1 MNNLEQIVANNL
13 TELRKEKKWTQAE
26 LAEKINYSD
35 KSVSKWERG
44 EALPDLKVLLQMAEL
59 FGVNLE
65 YFTTENAASEKER
78 FTVSKGG
85 TAFRIIV
92 ALLAACIVWLI
103 AVVVFVSFSI
113 KATYLWMVF
122 IWAIPASTWIMMMMF
137 QHWGF
142 RITAL
147 VFRSVACWA
156 FLTASY
162 LQFLVSKGLNAWM
175 IFLVGIPLQAVLILW
190 ASLRNSR
197 K

>member
-1 MNNLEQIVANNL
+1 MNSLEQIVANNL

-44 EALPDLKVLLQMAEL
+44 EALPDLKVLMQMADL
-59 FGVNLE
+59 FGVSLE
-65 YFTTENAASEKER
+65 YFVTEDAASEKER

-85 TAFRIIV
+85 AASRIIV

-103 AVVVFVSFSI
+103 AVAVFVSFSI

-122 IWAIPASTWIMMMMF
+122 LWAIPASTWIMMMMF
-137 QHWGF
+137 QHWNF

-147 VFRSVACWA
+147 VFRSVFCWT
-156 FLTASY
+156 FLAAAY
-162 LQFLVSKGLNAWM
+162 LQLLVSRGLNTWM

-190 ASLRNSR
+190 TSLRPS
-197 K
+197 KK

>member
-1 MNNLEQIVANNL
+1 LNSLEQIVANNL

-44 EALPDLKVLLQMAEL
+44 EALPDLKVLMQMADL
-59 FGVNLE
+59 FGVSLE
-65 YFTTENAASEKER
+65 YFVTEDAASEKER

-85 TAFRIIV
+85 AASRIIV

-103 AVVVFVSFSI
+103 AVAVFVSFSI

-137 QHWGF
+137 QHWNF

-147 VFRSVACWA
+147 VFRSVFCWT
-156 FLTASY
+156 FLAAAY
-162 LQFLVSKGLNAWM
+162 LQLLVSRGLNTWM

-190 ASLRNSR
+190 TSLRPS
-197 K
+197 KK

>member
-1 MNNLEQIVANNL
+1 MNSLEQIVANNL

-44 EALPDLKVLLQMAEL
+44 EALPDLKVLKQMADL

-65 YFTTENAASEKER
+65 YFITENASAEKER

-85 TAFRIIV
+85 TAFRVVV

-113 KATYLWMVF
+113 KSTYLWMVF
-122 IWAIPASTWIMMMMF
+122 IWAIPASTWLMMMMF
-137 QHWGF
+137 QHWSF

-147 VFRSVACWA
+147 VFRSIACWTL
-156 FLTASY
+156 LTASY
-162 LQFLVSKGLNAWM
+162 LQLLVSRGLNAWM

-190 ASLRNSR
+190 TSLRTS
-197 K
+197 KK

>member
-1 MNNLEQIVANNL
+1 MTNLEQIVANNL

-44 EALPDLKVLLQMAEL
+44 EALPDLKVLLQMADL

-92 ALLAACIVWLI
+92 AILAACIVWLI

-122 IWAIPASTWIMMMMF
+122 IWAIPASMWIMTMTF
-137 QHWGF
+137 RHWGF

-147 VFRSVACWA
+147 VFRSIACWTLLA
-156 FLTASY
+156 ASY
-162 LQFLVSKGLNAWM
+162 LQLLVSKGLNAWM
-175 IFLVGIPLQAVLILW
+175 IFLIGIPLQAVLILW
-190 ASLRNSR
+190 TSLRTS
-197 K
+197 KK